1 MLEEKNINLVLKEG
15 NSDEKPLLTLRGLA
29 QQTKRIFVLWLVCA
43 VVLGLVSGCAALLLK
58 EKQMRVQAAV
68 EFTFSGVE
76 NGKDPAGN
84 EFDAAKQLKSPV
96 VLKNALDTLGYDA
109 NTLSVDDLRD
119 NITVKSIIPE
129 DAIDKLLAYKS
140 VFDAG
145 NSNALNAVQAML
157 NVSYHPTRYIISF
170 DPTEVGV
177 SGEEGTQVMNAV
189 LDAYK
194 QYFYETYGYNK
205 ALGTAVLAVDYHD
218 YDYERAIEVFDNSLE
233 SAQRYVNTLANEDS
247 TGFRSVA
254 TGYSFTDL
262 ANALGTLRSED
273 LGWISSYVTV
283 NNVTKDRDMLLT
295 NYEYRIENLKRQKTA
310 AETNLAS
317 IEASIA
323 AYQKDT
329 VLIVGSDKNSSDIT
343 FSQASDQYD
352 NMINRKLSTQAEIAE
367 CTKDIAY
374 YEERVNELQMASN
387 SATKAQ
393 MNYLDEQLDKLYNKI
408 TALLETVDATADEF
422 YENVAF
428 ANAYSVTVPASISD
442 SGSLSGVITLVLV
455 LEVLLFVVFAMIIV
469 CRAFVQQ
476 YRVNNPIAV
485 AEAAEE
491 AVPAD
496 EEKEQKSAKEKNG
509 KKNA

>member
-1 MLEEKNINLVLKEG
+1 MLEEKNINLVLKDG
-15 NSDEKPLLTLRGLA
+15 NADEQPLLTLGGLA
-29 QQTKRIFVLWLVCA
+29 KQTKRIFVLWLVCA
-43 VVLGLVSGCAALLLK
+43 LVLGLASGCISLLMNK
-58 EKQMRVQAAV
+58 KQERVQAAV

-76 NGKDPAGN
+76 DGKDPAGN
-84 EFDAAKQLKSPV
+84 EFDAAKQLTSPV
-96 VLKNALDTLGYDA
+96 VLKNALESLGYDA
-109 NTLSVDDLRD
+109 DTLSVDDLRD
-119 NITVKSIIPE
+119 NISVKGIVPE

-140 VFDAG
+140 VFDTG

-157 NVSYHPTRYIISF
+157 NVSYHPTRYIIRF
-170 DPTEVGV
+170 DPTNIGV
-177 SGEEGTQVMNAV
+177 SGDEGVQVLNAV

-194 QYFYETYGYNK
+194 RYFYETYGYNK

-295 NYEYRIENLKRQKTA
+295 NYEYRIETLKRQKTA

-329 VLIVGSDKNSSDIT
+329 VLIVGSDKNSTDMTI
-343 FSQASDQYD
+343 SQASDQYD
-352 NMINRKLSTQAEIAE
+352 SMINRKLATQAEIAE

-374 YEERVNELQMASN
+374 YEERVNELQMTSA

-393 MNYLDEQLDKLYNKI
+393 MKHLDDQLDKLYGKI
-408 TALLETVDATADEF
+408 TALLESVNTTAEEF
-422 YENVAF
+422 YSNVAF
-428 ANAYSVTVPASISD
+428 ANAYSVTVPASVSD
-442 SGSLSGVITLVLV
+442 SNSFSDAIVLV
-455 LEVLLFVVFAMIIV
+455 ALLEVLLFLVFAVIV
-469 CRAFVQQ
+469 ICRAFVQQ
-476 YRVNNPIAV
+476 YRVNHPAAV
-485 AEAAEE
+485 AEAAE
-491 AVPAD
+491 APANAD
-496 EEKEQKSAKEKNG
+496 EEKEQGSAKEKNG